1 MNEQE
6 QNTKTKKRTL
16 SKEKR
21 FYLLTAIGSA
31 VALAVILVVT
41 ATVSKKDVDVAV
53 TPPQTENSSTID
65 KPTDEN
71 NTPALP
77 EGMILPT
84 ASGMI
89 ANDYGFWHNQTLN
102 NYYEH
107 TGMDFLAEEGA
118 EVLAVDNGKVESIY
132 KEDLLLGTQIVIAH
146 DNGLKSVYRFVNEA
160 ENLKVGDEV
169 EKGQVIATVAQATGD
184 EYKEGPHLHFEI
196 WKENKVLDPND
207 YLTLDEK

>member
-71 NTPALP
+71 NTPTLP